1 MTDDLATKNR
11 RTLLTCAGVVA
22 GMVGL
27 AYASVPLY
35 ELFCRVTGFG
45 GTTQVATAAPEAV
58 SDRTIKVRFDSF
70 TNPNLPWAFQPS
82 EREIEVPLGQ
92 TALTFYTAENVADI
106 ASWGTAS
113 FNVTPLKVGQYFS
126 KIECFCFTEQKL
138 EPGERVEMPVTF
150 FVDPAILDD
159 PNAQDVAA
167 ITLSY
172 TFFPMQEED
181 IERAERDLAA
191 AAPDTA
197 TRTQ

>member
-1 MTDDLATKNR
+1 MSDDLAAKNK
-11 RTLLTCAGVVA
+11 RTLFTCVGVVA
-22 GMVGL
+22 GMIGL

-45 GTTQVATAAPEAV
+45 GTTQVATQAPGTV

-70 TNPNLPWAFQPS
+70 TNPDLPWAFQPA
-82 EREIEVPLGQ
+82 EREIEIPLGQ
-92 TALTFYTAENVADI
+92 TALTFYTAANVSDT

-150 FVDPAILDD
+150 FVDPAILED
-159 PNAQDVAA
+159 PNARDVAA

-172 TFFPMQEED
+172 TFFPMREDD

-191 AAPDTA
+191 IAPDTE